1 MFERLLRAI
10 YRPQNT
16 YCISLDHSAAPAV
29 QAVVRAISAC
39 FDNVFLPVQLI
50 DVEWGKYSLL
60 EAELVCMEE
69 LLLRYKKWKYFI
81 NLTGQE
87 FPLKSNLALVK
98 ILSVYN
104 GANNLE
110 GSLIYCIFSLPC
122 PFITDWRRT
131 ARSIVLQ
138 KIFFNYFIFFKVCF

>member
-1 MFERLLRAI
+1 MKDAEMFERLLRAI

-16 YCISLDHSAAPAV
+16 YCISLDHSSKPVV
-29 QAVVRAISAC
+29 QAVVRAIAEC
-39 FDNVFLPVQLI
+39 FDNVFLPVQLV

-87 FPLKSNLALVK
+87 FPLKSNMALVK
-98 ILSVYN
+98 ILHAYN

-110 GSLIYCIFSLPC
+110 GRYL
-122 PFITDWRRT
+122 
-131 ARSIVLQ
+131 
-138 KIFFNYFIFFKVCF
+138 